1 MTPPGLTIWQRYRLM
16 QIRNEYGIHYMF
28 STPHD
33 VLTQKLSFE
42 FATGFLK
49 NSNLTVVVEVQPS
62 KAMEIQYESTKYQ
75 NRYLYFRREADK
87 TVSVG
92 TKGLIH
98 DVHHRYDIKV
108 HGNTTLDS
116 GVRFIRFVHDSSG
129 NLNVTIDGG
138 NNILSETVAADK
150 LVTCSRVKHG
160 VPFFDQQD
168 STDLMNFKVYELHHA
183 SPDPT
188 VLFEQIGKNKGNGY
202 TLPPFVFVETGGKI
216 VFSGKYHGRENPTN
230 KISVS
235 YGGKEATSLQ
245 GAPLD
250 QQAWLVM
257 QFYTTKIAISLADS
271 RKQDPNVISRFR
283 KKDDGTIDPT
293 DKGTV
298 RAITINRN
306 FQVDNVFLYTG
317 MTLLDMQP
325 RPSS

>member
-1 MTPPGLTIWQRYRLM
+1 MTTNAMTPPGISIWQRYRLM
-16 QIRNEYGIHYMF
+16 QIRNEHGIHYMF

-49 NSNLTVVVEVQPS
+49 NSTLTVVAEVEDK

-75 NRYLYFRREADK
+75 NRYLYFRREADE

-92 TKGLIH
+92 TKGLVH
-98 DVHHRYDIKV
+98 DVHHRYDIKLNS
-108 HGNTTLDS
+108 GTTLKA
-116 GVRFIRFVHDSSG
+116 GVRLIRFVHDSSG
-129 NLNVTIDGG
+129 NLNVTLDGG
-138 NNILSETVAADK
+138 KNILAETVSADK
-150 LVTCSRVKHG
+150 LVSCSRIKHG
-160 VPFFDQQD
+160 VPYFDQQD
-168 STDLMNFKVYELHHA
+168 STDLMNFKVYELHHG

-188 VLFEQIGKNKGNGY
+188 VLFEQISKNKGSGF

-216 VFSGKYHGRENPTN
+216 VFSGKFHGRALPTN
-230 KISVS
+230 KISVM
-235 YGGKEATSLQ
+235 YGGKEATTVQ

-271 RKQDPNVISRFR
+271 KTQEPSVISRFR

-306 FQVDNVFLYTG
+306 FQVNNVFV
-317 MTLLDMQP
+317 
-325 RPSS
+325 